1 MEILEIATT
10 TPIPMAAITTPM
22 TMAVHITLR
31 RVGMARTQL
40 QAGVV
45 VVEEAAAAADAVEV
59 VAPKGDPNASFM

>member
-45 VVEEAAAAADAVEV
+45 VVEEAAAEDAAEV